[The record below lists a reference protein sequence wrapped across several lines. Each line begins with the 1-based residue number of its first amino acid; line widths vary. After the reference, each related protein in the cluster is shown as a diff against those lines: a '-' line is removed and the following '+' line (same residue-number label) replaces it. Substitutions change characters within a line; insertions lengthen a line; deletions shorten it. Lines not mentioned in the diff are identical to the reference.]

1 MIGKIIYNA
10 YNSRLN
16 LCCMCVFYF
25 KLAFLLSTKSFSDYS
40 KYIHQLFSVTQTNLG
55 FQLVDSEKC
64 LTGKLLINGIKT
76 IECGRQ
82 DLCMVSPQNCRSP
95 PLPFKFLSNYY
106 LKQKYDIK

>member
-1 MIGKIIYNA
+1 MIGKIVYNT
-10 YNSRLN
+10 YISGLN
-16 LCCMCVFYF
+16 LYCMCNFYF
-25 KLAFLLSTKSFSDYS
+25 KLTCLLSTKSFSDYY
-40 KYIHQLFSVTQTNLG
+40 KYIPQLFSVTQTNLG
-55 FQLVDSEKC
+55 FQLVDSEIC

-95 PLPFKFLSNYY
+95 PLPFKLLSNYY